1 MDNQQGCMVYHRELY
16 LMYVTAWMGEEFGDG
31 YMYVCG
37 RVLSLSTETIILL
50 LMSYTPIEN
59 KKV

>member
-1 MDNQQGCMVYHRELY
+1 MVYHRELY